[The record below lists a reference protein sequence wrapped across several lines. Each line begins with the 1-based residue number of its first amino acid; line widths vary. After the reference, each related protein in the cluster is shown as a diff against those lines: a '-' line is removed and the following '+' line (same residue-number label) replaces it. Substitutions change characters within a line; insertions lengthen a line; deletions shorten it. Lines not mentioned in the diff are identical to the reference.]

1 VAIFSAMTDIDLTAA
16 SYPHP
21 WSAAK
26 EPDLHLVSWFHS
38 YKSNKIGLEFDVGD
52 RTQRIVAE
60 GL

>member
-1 VAIFSAMTDIDLTAA
+1 MTDIDLTAA